1 MKERLRSVKVTVKNS
16 KPNLIKIPGKKNAEN
31 GKGNFFF
38 KKMAEKF
45 PKLVKDVTIDTE
57 SINPKRIAKN
67 IDRSKY
73 IILKL
78 HNIKDKGTTLKIA
91 REKR

>member
-1 MKERLRSVKVTVKNS
+1 
-16 KPNLIKIPGKKNAEN
+16 
-31 GKGNFFF
+31 
-38 KKMAEKF
+38 MAEKF